1 MFESPLE
8 EDRLSYNRKPVPSS
22 ILIFGAS
29 GHIGGPLARFMAREA
44 PTIHLRLA
52 TSDTA
57 RAAALQAQFPQAE
70 VVPANYADRVSLE
83 AAVRDI
89 EGIFVLTPSGTD
101 EAPAMTNLVEACRSS
116 RVGPHVIRLVG
127 MQPESDPRRIP
138 QSLRDHGLGLPI
150 QHPIAKAVLG
160 DSGLPVTFLNSG
172 ATFIDNFRWM
182 ANALRDR
189 RTLVWPDR
197 LIPYIDP
204 SDIAEVAGRLFL
216 SDNHRHIGQF
226 HTMNNGQDILRF
238 GEAAELMSEVWGEPI
253 AYDGSKSAFVAEYAA
268 MGEVRLNYLWDF
280 FQYEQD
286 NEVVW
291 ARNDFVERTIG
302 RRPTSVREWLS
313 AHRDDLLGP

>member
-1 MFESPLE
+1 MP
-8 EDRLSYNRKPVPSS
+8 YNCKPVPSS
-22 ILIFGAS
+22 VLIFGAG
-29 GHIGGPLARFMAREA
+29 GHIGGPLARFLAREA
-44 PTIHLRLA
+44 PTVHLRLA
-52 TSDTA
+52 SRDSA
-57 RAAALQAQFPQAE
+57 RAATLQAQFPHAE
-70 VVPANYADRVSLE
+70 VVQADYTDRASLE

-101 EAPAMTNLVEACRSS
+101 EAPAMTGLVEACRSA
-116 RVGPHVIRLVG
+116 RVNPHVIRLLG
-127 MQPESDPRRIP
+127 MQPEADPGRIP

-160 DSGLPVTFLNSG
+160 DSGLPATFLNSG

-182 ANALRDR
+182 VRALRER

-216 SDNHRHIGQF
+216 SDNQRHIGQF

-238 GEAAELMSEVWGEPI
+238 GEVAELMSDVWGEPI
-253 AYDGSKSAFVAEYAA
+253 AYDGSRAGFFAEYAE
-268 MGEVRLNYLWDF
+268 MGDRRLDYLWEF